1 MAATFAE
8 ELVVMHDEGF
18 SVPSVQV
25 SLERHLALLGSEDP
39 VEERRRLAAAFAAKR
54 SGTHLADDILK
65 VLREGT

>member
-8 ELVVMHDEGF
+8 ELVEMHDQGF

-39 VEERRRLAAAFAAKR
+39 LEERCRLATAFAARR
-54 SGTHLADDILK
+54 SGTYLADDILK